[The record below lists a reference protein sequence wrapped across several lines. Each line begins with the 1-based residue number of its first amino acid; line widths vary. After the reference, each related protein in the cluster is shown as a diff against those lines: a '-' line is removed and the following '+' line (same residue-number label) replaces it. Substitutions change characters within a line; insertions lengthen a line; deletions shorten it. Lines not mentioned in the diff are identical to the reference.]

1 MSKKKL
7 SKSQIDC
14 LVKEIKDFLKKN
26 GLEDGVVFYYGD
38 ITPTFEYHPEP
49 NILSMSFEG
58 PLYDLLNYTCGSKT
72 EEKFTKILRKYGL
85 YFELGNAWNLS
96 CYEI

>member
-1 MSKKKL
+1 MRKEKL
-7 SKSQIDC
+7 TNEKIES
-14 LVKEIKDFLKKN
+14 LVKEIKYFLKER
-26 GLEDGVVFYYGD
+26 GLDDGVNFYYGD
-38 ITPTFEYHPEP
+38 IEPTFEYHPEP

-58 PLYDLLNYTCGSKT
+58 PLYDLLNYNCGSET
-72 EEKFTKILRKYGL
+72 EEKFSKILKKYGL